1 VALNEKIRQIQ
12 AEIQEMCWKMV
23 KAFGLS
29 TNVMSKNVHR
39 DKEREK
45 TLKAITSAM
54 EIMEITVSSG
64 WLAPEKLKAT
74 DRQAIELEI
83 ENQSFAFS
91 VVSFARPVSSA
102 FSIS

>member
-1 VALNEKIRQIQ
+1 MEQWNS
-12 AEIQEMCWKMV
+12 V
-23 KAFGLS
+23 KTPPETKDS
-29 TNVMSKNVHR
+29 HKE
-39 DKEREK
+39 EREK